1 MEAEV
6 VASRSESVWSLTR
19 LHTAYLT
26 GRQLHVW
33 DLMREGLSQS
43 EIARKLNITRQ
54 AVNQLAQTIPERITA
69 ALYDASKLN
78 GVEPRYVDTSK
89 GILVGWSRDFQTEA
103 VITMTRQAGLRVWYQ
118 HSLGQCKICPDKKQ
132 CKSALLESAD
142 ALGVSL
148 MRQER
153 DLEPT
158 KLSSLIF
165 SRARGQNPQTGNDH
179 A

>member
-1 MEAEV
+1 M
-6 VASRSESVWSLTR
+6 TR

-33 DLMREGLSQS
+33 DLMRGGLSQS

-78 GVEPRYVDTSK
+78 GVEPRHVDSSK
-89 GILVGWSRDFQTEA
+89 GILLGWSRDFQTEA
-103 VITMTRQAGLRVWYQ
+103 VITLNREAGLRVWYR
-118 HSLGQCKICPDKKQ
+118 HNLGQCKICPDKKQ
-132 CKSALLESAD
+132 CKSMLLKSVGD
-142 ALGVSL
+142 FGVTL
-148 MRQER
+148 TGQER
-153 DLEPT
+153 ELDPS

-165 SRARGQNPQTGNDH
+165 SRALGRHDEH
-179 A
+179 KA